1 MKNPLKTIGKLVW
14 DRRYRNGVLNDNFS
28 IICSNCI
35 GGVIYNHLGRQ
46 FLSPTV
52 NLNIKQDDFI
62 RMCCD
67 LRHYMSEDI
76 RFIKTDLGHPVG
88 KIDDITVYFNHDTL
102 ESEAAEKWY
111 RRRERINYDNLYF
124 IYYYGDGITEDD
136 ALKLENVKCVN
147 KVILS
152 PERLGWQRVDS
163 VSVFKPDGTDS
174 LSMRGMN
181 QDIFGIRSIERK
193 FDFISFLNS
202 RSKEM

>member
-1 MKNPLKTIGKLVW
+1 MKNPLRYIGKLVW

-52 NLNIKQDDFI
+52 NLYIKQDDFI

-76 RFIKTDLGHPVG
+76 QFIKTDLGHPVG
-88 KIDDITVYFNHDTL
+88 KLDDITIYFNHDTS
-102 ESEAAEKWY
+102 EDEAAEKWY

-152 PERLGWQRVDS
+152 PERLDWQRVGS

-193 FDFISFLNS
+193 FDFISFFNS
-202 RSKEM
+202 RSR